1 MTIARRLILDR
12 IKVALE
18 GIDGTGVY
26 VSTVDTVHRHARTW
40 NETRFD
46 DRISVCIAPRL
57 ETYRY
62 QPANMLRVEFIV
74 DLLAFVNAAT
84 DSEDAR
90 INAINDLLDDIIAA
104 RPQAHWAAGA
114 GSDRSRPR
122 ESNLAQCQQ
131 HRPTSDRYFDRRSR
145 DRRSRLRRP
154 RDNSVVD

>member
-90 INAINDLLDDIIAA
+90 INAINDLLDDMIAA
-104 RPQAHWAAGA
+104 VHANQTWRGASNTDQQAIATSIVEAETDEADFEGQETIRL
-114 GSDRSRPR
+114 SIKVIYDRTIGVT
-122 ESNLAQCQQ
+122 A
-131 HRPTSDRYFDRRSR
+131 
-145 DRRSRLRRP
+145 
-154 RDNSVVD
+154 

>member
-90 INAINDLLDDIIAA
+90 INAINDLLDDMIAA
-104 RPQAHWAAGA
+104 VHANQTWRSASNTDQQAIATSIVEAETDEADFEGQETIRL
-114 GSDRSRPR
+114 SIKVIYDRTIGVT
-122 ESNLAQCQQ
+122 A
-131 HRPTSDRYFDRRSR
+131 
-145 DRRSRLRRP
+145 
-154 RDNSVVD
+154 